1 MTRTRI
7 SACIFVV
14 ASSLAACTGTG
25 DVEYAGEVQVSS
37 PELIAVSPGVQVIA
51 DADEPI
57 FYANN
62 DYWLYR
68 DGYWFRSNDYRRG
81 YVRVEFSY
89 VPQQIRTIE
98 QPQTYAH
105 YRSHMGRD
113 RAARTPDMRTRSQQ
127 PQAQPT
133 QPPTYPPP
141 APSQPSYPTPN
152 AGPPTSPAS
161 PVHQPHQPTTPGAQ
175 PPGANPTQPTEPP
188 SPGEPTRPPDDNRR
202 EPQPQR
208 NAPPDIDHTAPPA
221 TPAEP
226 GAEIGHGHGTPPR
239 PTDHAQPSDRAD
251 QASPPANNNPDDRT
265 KKSDH
270 KKDKKDK
277 KDKRDK

>member
-25 DVEYAGEVQVSS
+25 DVEYAGEVHVAS

-57 FYANN
+57 FYASN

-81 YVRVEFSY
+81 YARVEFSY
-89 VPQQIRTIE
+89 VPQQLRAIE
-98 QPQTYAH
+98 IPQSYVH

-113 RAARTPDMRTRSQQ
+113 RA
-127 PQAQPT
+127 
-133 QPPTYPPP
+133 
-141 APSQPSYPTPN
+141 
-152 AGPPTSPAS
+152 
-161 PVHQPHQPTTPGAQ
+161 
-175 PPGANPTQPTEPP
+175 
-188 SPGEPTRPPDDNRR
+188 
-202 EPQPQR
+202 
-208 NAPPDIDHTAPPA
+208 
-221 TPAEP
+221 
-226 GAEIGHGHGTPPR
+226 
-239 PTDHAQPSDRAD
+239 D
-251 QASPPANNNPDDRT
+251 QASPPGKNNADDRT
-265 KKSDH
+265 KKSDQ
-270 KKDKKDK
+270 KKDK